1 LCFVLLGF
9 CVVLL
14 NRFEQAAVSL
24 LSGIARLSAR
34 FLSELGF
41 SIGINDVFAS
51 SELQSKKQDLIVS
64 GDRQCVDLIR
74 KHRSGLLSVDELEV
88 AIQTELSSVREKA
101 GKACTEQLSK
111 QNAALVMSNC
121 GSKVLQ

>member
-1 LCFVLLGF
+1 MGF